1 MANGPPL
8 RRSFYRLSKAHHPDI
23 NPNDPSASHTFSL
36 LSESY
41 TVLSDPPRRAA
52 YDRDVLRLHQ
62 HASPHA
68 AGAAAG
74 ASYHSST
81 TPAGGRPASGLS
93 RRRGTFR
100 GPPPSFYRSG
110 GWGPQADKRQKAHH
124 ETTGAHSHDTGQRP
138 GHHHH
143 HHDHHPNPF
152 AEHQHQHQHQHGGMG
167 PGADP
172 FGHHDD
178 VPHFDRRA
186 TEHTQQ
192 REDRRRWARERR
204 AFGDDGVEFEPQMSI
219 GAHFV
224 VVLGILA
231 ASFIVPM
238 LYLRIVRS
246 NKRNKEAN

>member
-1 MANGPPL
+1 MHIL
-8 RRSFYRLSKAHHPDI
+8 YRSFYRLSKTHHPDV
-23 NPNDPSASHTFSL
+23 NPNDPSASHNFSL

-52 YDRDVLRLHQ
+52 YDRDVLRLH
-62 HASPHA
+62 HSHSTS
-68 AGAAAG
+68 GSG

-110 GWGPQADKRQKAHH
+110 AWGAQADKRRKAHE
-124 ETTGAHSHDTGQRP
+124 ETTGAQ
-138 GHHHH
+138 
-143 HHDHHPNPF
+143 HHDSSATGRHAHEHANPW
-152 AEHQHQHQHQHGGMG
+152 ADQTHRHGGMG
-167 PGADP
+167 PGSDP

-178 VPHFDRRA
+178 VPHFDKRA

-204 AFGDDGVEFEPQMSI
+204 AFGDDGVEFEPQMSL

-231 ASFIVPM
+231 TSFIVPM
-238 LYLRIVRS
+238 MYLRYVRKS
-246 NKRNKEAN
+246 KRQKEANS